1 MNLTPLANESRLLV
15 EARFKPIQGTRFQ
28 PTGFPDLGPATY
40 TLPDGTPMLLVESA
54 QSMANH
60 LERLCWDDAN
70 DRLVPELTGMPYV
83 EAALP
88 DGAKTNSLLEAHR
101 LNSPYIVRSA
111 GFRQIAEAIDFK
123 KSAPFHREKLV
134 KAIFTYDPTSIIH
147 GVFLEKI
154 AGIVR
159 LPRALTAFIEA
170 RNVVTASY
178 GGAKLDRVQ
187 PATGD
192 DTPYGKADEGF
203 GNVIYHKD
211 DFAIPEH
218 SNDSFIKCY
227 FNVDL
232 DLVRGFPL
240 SDDQKSFLIWL
251 CLFKIAK
258 FLCNEFRPRS
268 GCDLKVV
275 EVKVQRPAQFVVP
288 DIKDVSSELTSL
300 SKRLFNDPK
309 LSPLKVT
316 FDRAIKEPKDRAYKS

>member
-1 MNLTPLANESRLLV
+1 MNLTLLANESRLLV
-15 EARFKPIQGTRFQ
+15 EARLKPIQGSRFQ
-28 PTGFPDLGPATY
+28 PTGFPDLGPASY

-101 LNSPYIVRSA
+101 LNSPYIVRSF
-111 GFRQIAEAIDFK
+111 GFKQIADAIDFK
-123 KSAPFHREKLV
+123 KSAPFQREKLV
-134 KAIFTYDPTSIIH
+134 KALFTYDPASLVH

-154 AGIVR
+154 AGVVR
-159 LPRALTAFIEA
+159 LPRGLTAFIEA
-170 RNVVTASY
+170 KNVITASY
-178 GGAKLDRVQ
+178 GGAKVDRVQ

-211 DFAIPEH
+211 DFAISED
-218 SNDSFIKCY
+218 SNNSFIKCY

-240 SDDQKSFLIWL
+240 SDDQKNFLVL
-251 CLFKIAK
+251 LSLFKIGK
-258 FLCNEFRPRS
+258 FFTTEFKPRS
-268 GCDLKVV
+268 GCDLEVV
-275 EVKVQRPAQFVVP
+275 EVNVKKPADFVIP
-288 DIKDVSSELTSL
+288 DIRDVSAELTSL
-300 SKRLFNDPK
+300 SKRLFNDSK

-316 FDRAIKEPKDRAYKS
+316 FDRTIKEPKDKAYKS